1 MNGSRIL
8 FKIKIIK
15 IKMSKMSKMEKM
27 QNNLEKENPFQVF
40 KKKYHLDPVM
50 PEITDEF
57 ISYDDFIA

>member
-1 MNGSRIL
+1 
-8 FKIKIIK
+8 
-15 IKMSKMSKMEKM
+15 MSKMSKMEKM